1 MDIFLTGGTGYIGG
15 AVIAELVA
23 AGHHVVALNRS
34 ADKAGDLER
43 LGAQP
48 FAGELHDPDGY
59 REEAASA
66 DAIVHAAFDYAT
78 SVRGDATALDALL
91 AAARGHR
98 CSFIYTS
105 GCWVL
110 GDTGELPADERA
122 ATDRPAELVT
132 WRVGHERRVVEAATD
147 QVSTAVIRP
156 GIVYGG
162 PGGLTAPMF
171 ETATNEGAAEF
182 VGDGSNHWSLGH
194 LEDVARLYR
203 VVLEEGAR
211 GIFHAVDDSPVTVGE
226 LAAAASRAAG
236 ADGKTRSVPL
246 EVARERF
253 GPMADALCM
262 DQRLAAVRSHELG
275 WVAARPSFAETAAE
289 AHQEWIDARA
299 G

>member
-1 MDIFLTGGTGYIGG
+1 MHIFLTGGTGYIGG
-15 AVIAELVA
+15 AVVAELVA

-34 ADKAGDLER
+34 ADKTGGLER

-48 FAGELHDPDGY
+48 FTGDLHDPDDY

-66 DAIVHAAFDYAT
+66 DVIVHTAFDYT
-78 SVRGDATALDALL
+78 TTVRGDATALDALL
-91 AAARGHR
+91 NAARGHS
-98 CSFIYTS
+98 CSLVYTS

-110 GDTGELPADERA
+110 GDTGDRPADEGA

-132 WRVGHERRVVEAATD
+132 WRAGHERRVVGASTD
-147 QVSTAVIRP
+147 QLSTAVIRP

-182 VGDGSNHWSLGH
+182 VGDGSNHWSLVH

-203 VVLEEGAR
+203 LVLEQGAR
-211 GIFHAVDDSPVTVGE
+211 GIFHAVDDSPVTVRE
-226 LAAAASRAAG
+226 VAAAASRAAG
-236 ADGKTRSVPL
+236 AEGATRGVPL
-246 EVARERF
+246 EQARERF

-262 DQRLAAVRSHELG
+262 DQRLAAVRSRELG
-275 WVAARPSFAETAAE
+275 WAATRSSFTETAAA
-289 AHQEWIDARA
+289 AHREWIDARVD
-299 G
+299 